1 MQVVDFPL
9 VPVIEIIKASLF
21 NSKNKSKSVIIFF
34 IFFFKYFLILHLFIS
49 IPGLMTILSIRSL
62 LDQNLVRGIFIFFI
76 FFLIFLLSSQ
86 QNIFAFCFLKNF
98 AEERESIQQQLK
110 LFKDCNSP
118 CIVFAEVSGSI
129 QGDPNRKLST
139 RPKMNLDESKDFY
152 KKISEMGKYLQD
164 EGMPLAYHHH
174 MGTVIESQ
182 DDTERLLENTH
193 DSVKLTLDTGH
204 MLFAQGDSKK
214 VINDFNE
221 RLIHVHC
228 KDIRKVVL
236 ENSLKNDLSF
246 RGAFLEG
253 AFTVPGDGCIDYK
266 PIFDILKEKKY
277 SGWLVVEAEQDPAK
291 ANPFEY
297 AKIGYNYLTET
308 LKKSNIEIFK
318 N

>member
-1 MQVVDFPL
+1 MSVKLGIAPIAWSNDDMPELGGNTSLEQCLDEASQAGFIGIESGGKFPKTSKEL
-9 VPVIEIIKASLF
+9 LPKLNNYNLNLCSGWYGGNLRQ
-21 NSKNKSKSVIIFF
+21 NSTNEEKQ
-34 IFFFKYFLILHLFIS
+34 LIR
-49 IPGLMTILSIRSL
+49 GQ
-62 LDQNLVRGIFIFFI
+62 LD
-76 FFLIFLLSSQ
+76 
-86 QNIFAFCFLKNF
+86 
-98 AEERESIQQQLK
+98 
-110 LFKDCNSP
+110 LFKDCNAP

-139 RPKMNLDESKDFY
+139 RPQMDNEEWNIFCNKL
-152 KKISEMGKYLQD
+152 SEMGKFLEG

-174 MGTVIESQ
+174 MGTVIETHE
-182 DDTERLLENTH
+182 DTIRLLENTD

-204 MLFAQGDSKK
+204 MLFAQGNSKK
-214 VINDFNE
+214 ILENFSS
-221 RLIHVHC
+221 RIIHIHC
-228 KDIRKVVL
+228 KDIRKNVL

-266 PIFDILKEKKY
+266 PLFDILKTINY

-297 AKIGYNYLTET
+297 AKIGYKYLTET
-308 LKKSNIEIFK
+308 LKSSNIEIFK